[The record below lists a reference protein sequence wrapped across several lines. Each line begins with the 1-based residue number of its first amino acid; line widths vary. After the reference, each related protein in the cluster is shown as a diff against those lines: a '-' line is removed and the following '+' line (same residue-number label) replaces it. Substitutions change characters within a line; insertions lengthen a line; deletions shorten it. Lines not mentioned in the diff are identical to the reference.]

1 MKHLKCHIYEER
13 KNIGALH
20 IFKTPHGIEWDQVK
34 SIKFVECGRQAF
46 ECGGAVKSWQCELSG
61 ACG

>member
-34 SIKFVECGRQAF
+34 SIKFVECGGQAF
-46 ECGGAVKSWQCELSG
+46 ECVCVYITSLSTHLLVDT
-61 ACG
+61 